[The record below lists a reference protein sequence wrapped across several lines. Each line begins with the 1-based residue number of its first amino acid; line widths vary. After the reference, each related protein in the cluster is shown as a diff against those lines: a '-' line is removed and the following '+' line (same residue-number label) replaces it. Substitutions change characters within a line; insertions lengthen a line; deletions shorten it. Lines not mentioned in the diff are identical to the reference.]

1 METKETEKSKE
12 TKCSTQDLS
21 IEDFIQKFLID
32 EIKEIKDKH
41 PYMAFI
47 LMSSGIEFLGRYMRN
62 FITKYGV
69 GEQCFNWAVQEL
81 PSLKKCLKEVGLNVA
96 KDDLYEDFRCGLI
109 HQFRLKTSKI
119 LLADK
124 NATTDKTIDCDK
136 FYNAF
141 KEACKEAMKFVAEE
155 HRKSE
160 SFITITN
167 RIVGD
172 KTISETGTT
181 SYTEIRTDS
190 NKKDDNTTK

>member
-1 METKETEKSKE
+1 METKESEKSEE
-12 TKCSTQDLS
+12 TKVSTQDLS
-21 IEDFIQKFLID
+21 IEDFIKKFLIE
-32 EIKEIKDKH
+32 EIGEIKDEH

-47 LMSSGIEFLGRYMRN
+47 LMSSSIEFLGRYMHN

-81 PSLKKCLKEVGLNVA
+81 PSLKKCLKDVGLNVA
-96 KDDLYEDFRCGLI
+96 KDDLYGDFRCGLI

-160 SFITITN
+160 SFITIKNITVDGKQIN
-167 RIVGD
+167 A
-172 KTISETGTT
+172 TGTT
-181 SYTEIRTDS
+181 V
-190 NKKDDNTTK
+190 N